1 MTPRCCKL
9 LSRGALARAL
19 RALAGRFPFRRGAPS
34 CFPVLSRTPDASWGS
49 FEGLLASGVPPGS
62 LLGASWAPSW
72 GPRASKSAPKA
83 PRKPT
88 KSGQERPK
96 SAPRGPKQPQA
107 TRSFIFDR
115 FGSPFRLDFWSPGA
129 SKISKKCRT
138 VVKNQ
143 GFRGLARG
151 RENGP
156 KKPKNEPPKP
166 PRPARNLPREK
177 TESGV
182 SRSSCCNRV
191 PRCVLRLSG
200 GSTVKLPRFFVV
212 WWSRGKSLAFSVVW
226 WFCGK
231 SLAFSVVWWLR
242 GKFLKFSLVRR
253 PRRKVQAVFA

>member
-49 FEGLLASGVPPGS
+49 FEGLWGSILASGVPPGS

-115 FGSPFRLDFWSPGA
+115 FGSPFRLDFGSPGA
-129 SKISKKCRT
+129 SKNSKKCRT

-143 GFRGLARG
+143 GFRGFARG
-151 RENGP
+151 ARKRQKMSQFCP
-156 KKPKNEPPKP
+156 
-166 PRPARNLPREK
+166 PARPK
-177 TESGV
+177 TCLERKRKAESQEAV
-182 SRSSCCNRV
+182 VATVCPVVCCVCLVV
-191 PRCVLRLSG
+191 PR
-200 GSTVKLPRFFVV
+200 
-212 WWSRGKSLAFSVVW
+212 
-226 WFCGK
+226 
-231 SLAFSVVWWLR
+231 
-242 GKFLKFSLVRR
+242 
-253 PRRKVQAVFA
+253 

>member
-49 FEGLLASGVPPGS
+49 FEGLWGSILASGVPPGS

-88 KSGQERPK
+88 KSGPRAAQERPERPKSGQERPK
-96 SAPRGPKQPQA
+96 SAQEAPSSPK
-107 TRSFIFDR
+107 RLRRLIFGR
-115 FGSPFRLDFWSPGA
+115 FGSPFRLPLGSPGA

-151 RENGP
+151 ARKRPEKAPKGAPRRPPPGP
-156 KKPKNEPPKP
+156 KPELSF
-166 PRPARNLPREK
+166 RAPARSPPAPPL
-177 TESGV
+177 
-182 SRSSCCNRV
+182 
-191 PRCVLRLSG
+191 
-200 GSTVKLPRFFVV
+200 FI
-212 WWSRGKSLAFSVVW
+212 AF
-226 WFCGK
+226 
-231 SLAFSVVWWLR
+231 AT
-242 GKFLKFSLVRR
+242 
-253 PRRKVQAVFA
+253 

>member
-49 FEGLLASGVPPGS
+49 FEGLWGSILASGVPPGS

-72 GPRASKSAPKA
+72 GSRASKSAPKA

-107 TRSFIFDR
+107 TRSFIFNR
-115 FGSPFRLDFWSPGA
+115 FGSPFRLNFWSPGA
-129 SKISKKCRT
+129 SKISKKWRT

-143 GFRGLARG
+143 GFRGFARG
-151 RENGP
+151 AR
-156 KKPKNEPPKP
+156 KRTKNEPMLA
-166 PRPARNLPREK
+166 PRQAQNLPREK

-182 SRSSCCNRV
+182 
-191 PRCVLRLSG
+191 
-200 GSTVKLPRFFVV
+200 
-212 WWSRGKSLAFSVVW
+212 
-226 WFCGK
+226 
-231 SLAFSVVWWLR
+231 
-242 GKFLKFSLVRR
+242 
-253 PRRKVQAVFA
+253 

>member
-49 FEGLLASGVPPGS
+49 FEGLWGSILASGVPPGS

-88 KSGQERPK
+88 KSGPRAPRAPQERPRAPQK
-96 SAPRGPKQPQA
+96 RPRGPKQPQA

-129 SKISKKCRT
+129 SKKQQKVPYCRQ
-138 VVKNQ
+138 KSR
-143 GFRGLARG
+143 FSRFCAR
-151 RENGP
+151 GP
-156 KKPKNEPPKP
+156 KKPEKGPK
-166 PRPARNLPREK
+166 
-177 TESGV
+177 
-182 SRSSCCNRV
+182 
-191 PRCVLRLSG
+191 
-200 GSTVKLPRFFVV
+200 
-212 WWSRGKSLAFSVVW
+212 
-226 WFCGK
+226 
-231 SLAFSVVWWLR
+231 
-242 GKFLKFSLVRR
+242 
-253 PRRKVQAVFA
+253 

>member
-9 LSRGALARAL
+9 RSRGALARAL

-49 FEGLLASGVPPGS
+49 FEGLWGSILASGVPPGS

-115 FGSPFRLDFWSPGA
+115 FGSPFRLDFWSSGG
-129 SKISKKCRT
+129 SKNSKKCRT

-143 GFRGLARG
+143 GFRGFARG
-151 RENGP
+151 AR
-156 KKPKNEPPKP
+156 KRPKNEPILA
-166 PRPARNLPREK
+166 PR
-177 TESGV
+177 
-182 SRSSCCNRV
+182 
-191 PRCVLRLSG
+191 
-200 GSTVKLPRFFVV
+200 
-212 WWSRGKSLAFSVVW
+212 
-226 WFCGK
+226 
-231 SLAFSVVWWLR
+231 
-242 GKFLKFSLVRR
+242 
-253 PRRKVQAVFA
+253 QAENPSDV

>member
-49 FEGLLASGVPPGS
+49 FEGLWGSILASGVPPGS

-88 KSGQERPK
+88 KSGQEHPK

-115 FGSPFRLDFWSPGA
+115 SGSPFRLDFWSPGA
-129 SKISKKCRT
+129 SKNSKKYRT

-143 GFRGLARG
+143 GFRVFARG
-151 RENGP
+151 ARKRP
-156 KKPKNEPPKP
+156 KMSQFWP
-166 PRPARNLPREK
+166 PARPK
-177 TESGV
+177 TCLERKRKAESQEAV
-182 SRSSCCNRV
+182 VATVCPVVCCVCLVV
-191 PRCVLRLSG
+191 PR
-200 GSTVKLPRFFVV
+200 
-212 WWSRGKSLAFSVVW
+212 
-226 WFCGK
+226 
-231 SLAFSVVWWLR
+231 
-242 GKFLKFSLVRR
+242 
-253 PRRKVQAVFA
+253 

>member
-49 FEGLLASGVPPGS
+49 FEGLWGSILASGVPPGS

-107 TRSFIFDR
+107 TR
-115 FGSPFRLDFWSPGA
+115 FWA
-129 SKISKKCRT
+129 SW
-138 VVKNQ
+138 
-143 GFRGLARG
+143 GL
-151 RENGP
+151 P
-156 KKPKNEPPKP
+156 
-166 PRPARNLPREK
+166 
-177 TESGV
+177 
-182 SRSSCCNRV
+182 
-191 PRCVLRLSG
+191 
-200 GSTVKLPRFFVV
+200 
-212 WWSRGKSLAFSVVW
+212 
-226 WFCGK
+226 
-231 SLAFSVVWWLR
+231 
-242 GKFLKFSLVRR
+242 R
-253 PRRKVQAVFA
+253 PRREPGSKKKHPKSRKNTKSIVKHVVLFKKSVFSLGLAAFLTLKTQPNRAKTLFSVPKPRILHGPGVYFSRFF